1 MQMQTAM
8 LHFLESTAATNRA
21 APDAV
26 ADHTSTARGTNNFFD
41 DDDKENHGN

>member
-21 APDAV
+21 VPDAV
-26 ADHTSTARGTNNFFD
+26 ADHSTARGTKNFRD
-41 DDDKENHGN
+41 DDNEGNHGN